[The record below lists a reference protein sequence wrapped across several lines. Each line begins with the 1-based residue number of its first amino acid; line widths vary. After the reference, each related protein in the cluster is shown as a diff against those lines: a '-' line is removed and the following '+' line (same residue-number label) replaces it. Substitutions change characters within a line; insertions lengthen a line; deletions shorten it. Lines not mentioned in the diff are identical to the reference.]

1 MSSFGEAREVIRS
14 AVAARAFPAAT
25 VEVGSRNAV
34 LWRHA
39 FGALTY
45 DGDAPFTSLDTI
57 FDLASLTKV
66 ICTATLAMR
75 AIDEGLLRLEDR
87 VADWISEWF
96 RADRAAVT
104 IRDLLAHSS
113 GLTAYLPYFRT
124 RHSNARR
131 ERGRCTRISGS
142 SCSASFSRMRAPG
155 RQRAGPARR
164 ILHRRWRRSF
174 AVWRYISPTSL

>member
-14 AVAARAFPAAT
+14 AVAARAFPAAS

-45 DGDAPFTSLDTI
+45 DSDAPSTSLDTI

-87 VADWISEWF
+87 VADWISDWF

-113 GLTAYLPYFRT
+113 GLTAYLPYFRDMTGRAEFQAAIADSPLEYAPRT
-124 RHSNARR
+124 RALYSDL
-131 ERGRCTRISGS
+131 G
-142 SCSASFSRMRAPG
+142 
-155 RQRAGPARR
+155 
-164 ILHRRWRRSF
+164 L
-174 AVWRYISPTSL
+174 SLIHI